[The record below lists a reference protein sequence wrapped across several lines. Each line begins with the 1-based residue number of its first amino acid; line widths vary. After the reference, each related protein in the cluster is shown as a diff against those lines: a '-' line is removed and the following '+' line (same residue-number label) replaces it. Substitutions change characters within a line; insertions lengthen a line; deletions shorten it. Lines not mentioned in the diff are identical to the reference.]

1 MAKRQRDEDEGDTP
15 VSRKVRR
22 TAFED
27 EVAPAE
33 TPSKR
38 KSILRG
44 TPTRANGGLKDVG
57 ATPTPLK
64 KVLFS
69 TPKKHQSEDENGID
83 TPTAA
88 RNDRSAGGRAPMHC
102 ERRLQRT
109 AMLKKTLQMRG

>member
-15 VSRKVRR
+15 VSKRVRR
-22 TAFED
+22 TAFDD

-44 TPTRANGGLKDVG
+44 TPTRANGGIKDVG
-57 ATPTPLK
+57 ATPTTLK

-88 RNDRSAGGRAPMHC
+88 RNDRSARRKSANHPATNGRNVS
-102 ERRLQRT
+102 ELV
-109 AMLKKTLQMRG
+109 